1 MEVKWLGH
9 SCFKISHKGHSV
21 VFDPFAPGSIPG
33 LQDIHETAD
42 MVVCSHE
49 HFDHN
54 YREAVEVSSGKTEG
68 LPDVLALS
76 VDHDDKNGTLRGW
89 SDILIMNMDGF
100 KIAHF
105 GDLGCELTERQ
116 KKKLRNLD
124 LALVP
129 VGGYY
134 TIDGVQAAALVKEL
148 KPAVTIPMH
157 YSSDSFGFDEIGYV
171 DTFTELFDRDM
182 VHHIN
187 CNTMTIE
194 KGMAQQI
201 AVLTYGKERD

>member
-1 MEVKWLGH
+1 MKVKWLGH
-9 SCFKISHKGHSV
+9 SCFKITHKGHSI
-21 VFDPFAPGSIPG
+21 VFDPFSPGSIPG
-33 LQDIHETAD
+33 LQDIQETAD

-54 YREAVEVSSGKTEG
+54 CREAVDVSSGKTEG
-68 LPDVLALS
+68 LPDVLALT
-76 VDHDDKNGTLRGW
+76 VDHDDKNGAARGW

-105 GDLGCELTERQ
+105 GDIGCELTERQ

-124 LALVP
+124 VALIP

-148 KPAVTIPMH
+148 KPMVTIPMH

-171 DTFTELFDRDM
+171 DAFTEQFDQEM
-182 VHHIN
+182 VRRLD

-201 AVLTYGKERD
+201 AVLTYGKERV